1 MNFSYIYTIFF
12 WIVWVIIIP
21 VIIKVSPI
29 GAELLCISAYSII
42 GVALYFLIPN
52 LANTCLQKQQEIKC
66 QKRNLKTKTMKNF
79 LDEQRLMKQYRY
91 LKLNKKENII
101 TSNIDKKDKISLLEI
116 VHGYT
121 PEAALQIIKECED
134 KKGAA

>member
-1 MNFSYIYTIFF
+1 M
-12 WIVWVIIIP
+12 P
-21 VIIKVSPI
+21 
-29 GAELLCISAYSII
+29 A
-42 GVALYFLIPN
+42 
-52 LANTCLQKQQEIKC
+52 KQQEIKY
-66 QKRNLKTKTMKNF
+66 QKRNLKAEAMKNF
-79 LDEQRLMKQYRY
+79 LDEQRLMKQHRY

-121 PEAALQIIKECED
+121 PEAALQIIKEYED